1 MRRNRGRIIFIL
13 AVIAIAVLYV
23 YPPREKINL
32 GLDLRGGMH
41 LVLRVDTSK
50 IEGSGDKNRAVI
62 KALEIIRN
70 RVDEF
75 GVAEPV
81 IQRQGREK
89 IIVELPGIKEFN
101 RARELLGRTAALEFK
116 LVEGEEGALAKAL
129 EGEIPEGE
137 EILYGYDKKE
147 QRKIPYLIKKEILLR
162 GDALKVARLGH
173 DSEFGMPAVDFELT
187 PEGTKKF
194 GEITGA
200 HIGEDLA
207 IILDGIVES
216 APRIKGKILGRG
228 QITGVFTVEE
238 ARDLALVLRTGA
250 LPAPIEIFEQRAVGP
265 SLGRDSVNEGIR
277 AGIIGLVIVAVFM
290 LVYYLLSGFVANFAL
305 LLNIVLIL
313 GFLSAFKAT
322 LTLPGIAG
330 IILTMGMA
338 VDANVIIFER
348 IREELSQGK
357 TVRAAIDSGY
367 RKAFLTILDANLTT
381 LITALILFQ
390 FGTGPIKGF
399 AVTLSIG
406 ILASMFTAIVV
417 TRTIFSL
424 ITERRRITKLSI

>member
-1 MRRNRGRIIFIL
+1 MRRNRGKVIFIL
-13 AVIAIAVLYV
+13 AVIAIAVLYA
-23 YPPREKINL
+23 YPPRDKIKL

-41 LVLRVDTSK
+41 MVLRVDTSQ

-62 KALEIIRN
+62 KAVEIIRN

-89 IIVELPGIKEFN
+89 IIVELPGIKEFA

-116 LVEGEEGALAKAL
+116 LVEGKEGALAKAL
-129 EGEIPEGE
+129 EGEISEGE
-137 EILYGYDKKE
+137 EILYKHDKKSG
-147 QRKIPYLIKKEILLR
+147 KMVPYLIKKEVLLR
-162 GDALKVARLGH
+162 GDALKVDRLGH
-173 DSEFGMPAVDFELT
+173 DDFGMPTVDFELT
-187 PEGTKKF
+187 PQGAKKF

-200 HIGEDLA
+200 HIGENLA
-207 IILDGIVES
+207 IILDGVVES
-216 APRIKGKILGRG
+216 APGIKGKILGRG
-228 QITGVFTVEE
+228 QITGVFTMEE
-238 ARDLALVLRTGA
+238 ASDLALVLRTGA

-277 AGIIGLVIVAVFM
+277 AGIIGLVIVGIFM
-290 LVYYLLSGFVANFAL
+290 VVYYLLSGFLANFAL
-305 LLNIVLIL
+305 LLNIVIIL
-313 GFLSAFKAT
+313 GCLAAFKVT

-367 RKAFLTILDANLTT
+367 RKAFLTILDANVTT

-417 TRTIFSL
+417 TRTVFSL
-424 ITERRRITKLSI
+424 ITQRRRITKLSI